1 MDVFVIITYAI
12 TLLWASQ
19 VVLVVKNPP
28 ANAGDIRGTGLIPG
42 SGRSY
47 GEGTGNPLQYSCL
60 ENPMDRGTCWATV
73 QRIVE
78 SQRDGHHWNDLA
90 HTYTTLKLLQYFLS
104 KNVIS
109 VNILHG
115 INYIFIYIFYLFLF
129 MYFIYI
135 VIIYTELIR

>member
-28 ANAGDIRGTGLIPG
+28 ANAGDRRGTGLIPG

-60 ENPMDRGTCWATV
+60 ENPMDRGTWQAAV
-73 QRIVE
+73 
-78 SQRDGHHWNDLA
+78 
-90 HTYTTLKLLQYFLS
+90 
-104 KNVIS
+104 
-109 VNILHG
+109 HG
-115 INYIFIYIFYLFLF
+115 
-129 MYFIYI
+129 
-135 VIIYTELIR
+135 VSPSWT